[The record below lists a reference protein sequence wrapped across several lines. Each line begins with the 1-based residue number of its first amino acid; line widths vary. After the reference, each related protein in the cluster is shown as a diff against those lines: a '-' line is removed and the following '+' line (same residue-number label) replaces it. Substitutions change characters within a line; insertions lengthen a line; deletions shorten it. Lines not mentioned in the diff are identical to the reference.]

1 MIHDVCLQKLGVT
14 LCIDR
19 AGLVGEDGDTHQGV
33 FDIAMLMS
41 MPNMTVFSPATQA
54 QLVQMVRFAA
64 NYQAPLA
71 IRYPRTA
78 LPMEDAELDTTPLFA
93 WMVREI
99 RPVTLVATGKMWAL
113 ACEAVRTLQE
123 HGLEAGL
130 IYAGCLKPLD
140 EKAVERL
147 AQGCSL
153 LVTLEDGVVK
163 GGFGASLAQA
173 VTEKTKIQTLHFG
186 MPDAFVPQGT
196 VEELWQMLGLTPKD
210 VAQRILQETER

>member
-140 EKAVERL
+140 EKA
-147 AQGCSL
+147 
-153 LVTLEDGVVK
+153 
-163 GGFGASLAQA
+163 
-173 VTEKTKIQTLHFG
+173 EKTKIQTLYFG

-196 VEELWQMLGLTPKD
+196 VEEIWQMLGLTPKD